1 MTPRYQQHNNN
12 GKIQNKSQ
20 MPARAVQKND
30 GYSQTRH
37 YDMVTWSGDND
48 DTHTLQYTARQ
59 QCTTRHSLLLQLN

>member
-1 MTPRYQQHNNN
+1 
-12 GKIQNKSQ
+12 